1 MSDSL
6 IQTPATPA
14 PAPLTL
20 VKQVL
25 SRLEIFASNEQIE
38 ALERY
43 SQMVLTH
50 NPRANITGARDV
62 AAFIAGPLFDAL
74 TLMPVMT
81 TTGRLVDIG
90 SGGGLPAVPLGIL
103 RPEIALTLV
112 EPRQKRAA
120 FLRQMVDAFQLNATV
135 LATQDRELKEL
146 NFDGATA
153 QAVFPPAKWIARARR
168 LLRNGGATYT
178 LTSIPVTTDMLPGRV
193 VIEDQRTIYRDDV
206 ARYAA
211 RLRLTTAGPE

>member
-6 IQTPATPA
+6 TQTPGTPA
-14 PAPLTL
+14 PLAL

-25 SRLEIFASNEQIE
+25 SRLEISASSGQIE

-43 SQMVLTH
+43 SQMVLAH
-50 NPRANITGARDV
+50 NPRANITGARDIP
-62 AAFIAGPLFDAL
+62 AFITGPLFDAL
-74 TLMPVMT
+74 TLMSVMT

-103 RPEIALTLV
+103 KPDMALTLV

-120 FLRQMVDAFQLNATV
+120 FLRQVVDAFQLNATV

-146 NFDGATA
+146 HFDGATA
-153 QAVFPPAKWIARARR
+153 QAVFPPAKWIARAQR

-178 LTSIPVTTDMLPGRV
+178 LTSVPVTTNMLPGRV
-193 VIEDQRTIYRDDV
+193 VIEDQRTVYRDNM
-206 ARYAA
+206 ARYSA